1 MKRNMLRKVQ
11 KTQQQEQQ
19 VEQQSSQHTEFE
31 ALTEEDIEVMSMKP
45 VS

>member
-1 MKRNMLRKVQ
+1 MLRKVH

-31 ALTEEDIEVMSMKP
+31 AVTEEAVEAMSMEP